1 MAAPSRAKWSSL
13 PEGIKLQDRRIG
25 IAATEAGGDA
35 RRHRVEAAME
45 DPNIAVTVDMHPD
58 DLTPTAAI
66 MADVAAD
73 EAMTR
78 SAVRG
83 GLDSRKREI
92 CSRLAEGRTLRDVC
106 RDNHELPEPPH
117 RRASLRRLQMTRDNL
132 MYRNCR
138 LFQQNRPMGDIRRAS
153 GRAWTINMSSRREP
167 SLP

>member
-1 MAAPSRAKWSSL
+1 RRGLDGTLSSYRETVKVALVHLDVPGQSERVVDAIRATGS
-13 PEGIKLQDRRIG
+13 E
-25 IAATEAGGDA
+25 TE
-35 RRHRVEAAME
+35 
-45 DPNIAVTVDMHPD
+45 D
-58 DLTPTAAI
+58 D

-92 CSRLAEGRTLRDVC
+92 CSRLAEGRTLPDVC

-132 MYRNCR
+132 MPRNCR
-138 LFQQNRPMGDIRRAS
+138 LFQQNRPIGDIRRAS